1 MNINA
6 LNDLFPI
13 VSYASSSDDESE
25 AEAMDVV
32 AAPTSAE
39 RGKQTLQQTTK
50 FNASTLIIYML

>member
-25 AEAMDVV
+25 ADAMDVV
-32 AAPTSAE
+32 AAPPSAE
-39 RGKQTLQQTTK
+39 RGKQILQQTTK
-50 FNASTLIIYML
+50 LTPQR